1 MVTVSSRD
9 TPRRPVRGG
18 SVRKNGDW
26 YTLTTLFLTWDFGP
40 RNRKCNSTKEKGVPA
55 ISLLRYK
62 FSNIFVGKS
71 MYMQQQTGTFT
82 ENFSKNAFY
91 RFMNSVKTNWLRL
104 TSLVAANIVNN
115 DISKLTSP
123 DRKNVFIIDDSLF
136 NRTGCKKTELS
147 SRVFDHVSMS
157 YQKGY
162 RMLTL
167 CWSDG
172 NSLLCY
178 TLRLSNEQ
186 ISVFMLDFESRLPK
200 YLQNALHPKPKTV

>member
-1 MVTVSSRD
+1 
-9 TPRRPVRGG
+9 
-18 SVRKNGDW
+18 
-26 YTLTTLFLTWDFGP
+26 
-40 RNRKCNSTKEKGVPA
+40 
-55 ISLLRYK
+55 
-62 FSNIFVGKS
+62 
-71 MYMQQQTGTFT
+71 MQQQTGTFT

-91 RFMNSVKTNWLRL
+91 RFINSVKTNWIRL
-104 TSLVAANIVNN
+104 TSPVAANIVNK

-123 DRKNVFIIDDSLF
+123 DRKNVFIIDDRLF

-172 NSLLCY
+172 NSLLCD

>member
-1 MVTVSSRD
+1 
-9 TPRRPVRGG
+9 
-18 SVRKNGDW
+18 
-26 YTLTTLFLTWDFGP
+26 
-40 RNRKCNSTKEKGVPA
+40 
-55 ISLLRYK
+55 
-62 FSNIFVGKS
+62 
-71 MYMQQQTGTFT
+71 
-82 ENFSKNAFY
+82 
-91 RFMNSVKTNWLRL
+91 MNSVKTNWLCI

-115 DISKLTSP
+115 DICKLTSP

-172 NSLLCY
+172 NSLIPVNSCL
-178 TLRLSNEQ
+178 LASSKESNI
-186 ISVFMLDFESRLPK
+186 ISSKRSFDKR
-200 YLQNALHPKPKTV
+200 TVAGKRREKA

>member
-1 MVTVSSRD
+1 
-9 TPRRPVRGG
+9 
-18 SVRKNGDW
+18 
-26 YTLTTLFLTWDFGP
+26 
-40 RNRKCNSTKEKGVPA
+40 
-55 ISLLRYK
+55 
-62 FSNIFVGKS
+62 
-71 MYMQQQTGTFT
+71 
-82 ENFSKNAFY
+82 
-91 RFMNSVKTNWLRL
+91 MNSVKTNWLRL
-104 TSLVAANIVNN
+104 TSLAAANIVNN

-172 NSLLCY
+172 NSLIPVNSCL
-178 TLRLSNEQ
+178 LASSKESN
-186 ISVFMLDFESRLPK
+186 IIGPK
-200 YLQNALHPKPKTV
+200 RSFDKRTIAGKRRELA